1 MSVTF
6 KRIISCYLILAVFLI
21 GIAPRVDAGFVPSEI
36 INYSGY
42 ERSADIEKI
51 QKVIETKIV
60 SERLKQLGLNKEEI
74 HLRLEQLSDKQ
85 LHNLAMQI
93 DDLKVGQG
101 DVFGIIIALLVIA
114 ILVVVLLKLTGHKV
128 IITR

>member
-1 MSVTF
+1 MSITF

-21 GIAPRVDAGFVPSEI
+21 GIVPRVDAGFVPSEI
-36 INYSGY
+36 INYNGY

-51 QKVIETKIV
+51 QKVIETKII

-74 HLRLEQLSDKQ
+74 YLRLEQLSDRQ

-101 DVFGIIIALLVIA
+101 DVFGVIIALLVIA

-128 IITR
+128 IITK